1 MQRHDGTSLCP
12 HQGDAA
18 AGKGTLDA
26 VLRPDPRFLGPVET
40 GVTEA
45 LAARGTG

>member
-1 MQRHDGTSLCP
+1 MMGLRCVRTREMF
-12 HQGDAA
+12 A

-45 LAARGTG
+45 LATRGTG